1 MIGASG
7 NVNSLISGELIAR
20 GSIREGGERPV
31 REEEANQAAGR
42 GDSVSLSAEAI
53 ALARNVP
60 PAGETSESGGEDR
73 REARS
78 TAESGRRR
86 GGIDILA

>member
-7 NVNSLISGELIAR
+7 NVNSLVSGELVAR
-20 GSIREGGERPV
+20 SPLRGGGERPV

-60 PAGETSESGGEDR
+60 PAGEASESGGEDG

-78 TAESGRRR
+78 NAGSGSRS

>member
-7 NVNSLISGELIAR
+7 NVNSLVSGELVAR
-20 GSIREGGERPV
+20 SPLREGGERPA

-60 PAGETSESGGEDR
+60 PAGEASETGGEER

-78 TAESGRRR
+78 AGNGGGRS